1 MAPTKARK
9 TKTSRTGES
18 RKPRLP
24 KDVAAAVTAVCDKKA
39 EDVVVLDLRKTGGF
53 TDYFVICTG
62 ANARQMTAIA
72 DSVLDTLRQSLD
84 ERPAL
89 AEGVD
94 KSEWILLDYFNFVV
108 HIFSRECRA
117 FYGLERLWGNAER
130 HEITTRSADVRRRCA
145 HGGGSRAAMRGV
157 RHTPS
162 NSRHAAPSATSCW
175 TGVDLMRP
183 PLARLVD
190 DSVIDVSRSAG
201 LYEGALRDI
210 IHAFKYRWAANARG
224 QVGRQDAR
232 GWQRSAR
239 RMPTALCPSRSIR
252 GEDLREDSISQR
264 IWLLISICPSST
276 HSGER
281 EPRRRKRA

>member
-1 MAPTKARK
+1 MATTKARK

-53 TDYFVICTG
+53 TDYFVICTA

-108 HIFSRECRA
+108 HVFSRECRA

-130 HEITTRSADVRRRCA
+130 HEITD
-145 HGGGSRAAMRGV
+145 
-157 RHTPS
+157 
-162 NSRHAAPSATSCW
+162 
-175 TGVDLMRP
+175 
-183 PLARLVD
+183 
-190 DSVIDVSRSAG
+190 
-201 LYEGALRDI
+201 E
-210 IHAFKYRWAANARG
+210 K
-224 QVGRQDAR
+224 Q
-232 GWQRSAR
+232 
-239 RMPTALCPSRSIR
+239 
-252 GEDLREDSISQR
+252 
-264 IWLLISICPSST
+264 
-276 HSGER
+276 
-281 EPRRRKRA
+281 